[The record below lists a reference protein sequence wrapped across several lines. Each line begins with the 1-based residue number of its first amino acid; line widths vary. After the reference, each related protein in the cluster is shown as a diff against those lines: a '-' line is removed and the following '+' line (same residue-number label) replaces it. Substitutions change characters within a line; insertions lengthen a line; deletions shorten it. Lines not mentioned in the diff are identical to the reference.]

1 MEFVEAPAFTELLP
15 DYLNDEEYRALQARL
30 VLNPEA
36 GEVIPGTGGFRKAR
50 WADPARGKGR
60 RGGLRVIYYHFSS
73 ERQIWLV
80 TLYGKGDVADLTA
93 AEKRQLKDA
102 IGAEAAR
109 RSARTGGRS

>member
-60 RGGLRVIYYHFSS
+60 RGVC
-73 ERQIWLV
+73 
-80 TLYGKGDVADLTA
+80 A
-93 AEKRQLKDA
+93 
-102 IGAEAAR
+102 
-109 RSARTGGRS
+109 